1 MYKKYILIF
10 ITFVFVLKIYN
21 TLLHLQKNDDT
32 FSNFKV
38 KVPITYNDILNL
50 NNNSVNNSVNSAIN
64 NNYFYKKLY
73 DNGNCSAKIVK
84 YDSNRKSKI
93 CNCDSGIYSYKNF
106 PNGFCSRN
114 DNILL

>member
-1 MYKKYILIF
+1 MYKIYILIF
-10 ITFVFVLKIYN
+10 ITFVFILKIYN

-50 NNNSVNNSVNSAIN
+50 NNNSVNSDIN

-73 DNGNCSAKIVK
+73 NNGSCSAKIVK
-84 YDSNRKSKI
+84 FDSNRKSKI
-93 CNCDSGIYSYKNF
+93 CNCDSGIYSSKKF
-106 PNGFCSRN
+106 PNGFCSKN
-114 DNILL
+114 DNVLL